1 MMALTSGA
9 ACCVA
14 SAQTILSP
22 TALVDTM
29 REHAVTHLCSP
40 ASIVAALPEAELPAL
55 RMVHVG
61 GEACPPELV
70 NRWAPGRR
78 FFNVYGPTEASII
91 AIAAE
96 CRPDG
101 TKPLIGR
108 PIANTQA
115 YILDHYLQPVPV
127 GVTGELYLAGV
138 CLARGYLNQPALTA
152 DRFIPCPFGS
162 QPGSRMYHTGDLAR
176 YLPDGNIDFVGR
188 RDFQVKIRGFRVEP
202 GETEAVLRQHPAVRE
217 AIVITRQGKAGDT
230 RLIAYAVLQPQSTAT
245 PSELQ
250 AYLRQV
256 LPQYM
261 IPSAVVLLESMPL
274 TSSGKV
280 DRRSLPTPSDIS
292 APVSPSFAA
301 PRTATETIIADIW
314 KEVLGLDQVGSHDNF
329 FELGGHSLLAMRVIA
344 LIEKRLGLRIGPR
357 DLVFQ
362 TLSQLAA
369 SCDAKIAQHTKDKGS
384 TGMIGTPS
392 RVLSGTGGVRRGIK
406 RLFGEKS

>member
-1 MMALTSGA
+1 
-9 ACCVA
+9 
-14 SAQTILSP
+14 
-22 TALVDTM
+22 M

-61 GEACPPELV
+61 GEVCPPELV

-152 DRFIPCPFGS
+152 DRFIPCPFSS
-162 QPGSRMYHTGDLAR
+162 QPGSRMYRTGDLAR
-176 YLPDGNIDFVGR
+176 YRPDGNIDFVGR
-188 RDFQVKIRGFRVEP
+188 SDFQVKIRGFRVEP

-217 AIVITRQGKAGDT
+217 AIVVAREDRPGDV
-230 RLIAYAVLQPQSTAT
+230 RLIAYAVLHPQRKAT
-245 PSELQ
+245 SAELQ
-250 AYLRQV
+250 EYLRQV

-261 IPSAVVLLESMPL
+261 IPSAVVLLESLPL
-274 TSSGKV
+274 TSTGKV
-280 DRRSLPTPSDIS
+280 DRRALPAPSDSTPQTTEALI
-292 APVSPSFAA
+292 P
-301 PRTATETIIADIW
+301 PRTATEATIAKIW
-314 KEVLGLDQVGSHDNF
+314 KEVLALDQIGVHDNF
-329 FELGGHSLLAMRVIA
+329 FDLGGHSLLAMRAIA
-344 LIEKRLGLRIGPR
+344 LIEKQLGVRLSPR
-357 DLVFQ
+357 HFVFQ
-362 TLSQLAA
+362 TLAQLAA
-369 SCDAKIAQHTKDKGS
+369 TCDKHPTQQMEGRASDS
-384 TGMIGTPS
+384 SGTPPS
-392 RVLSGTGGVRRGIK
+392 LGPTASARPPSGLRRTIRHLLGD
-406 RLFGEKS
+406 KS